1 MLKIPWEASQSNTHA
16 CRWCTSSCS
25 SALHRCRLPTATGW
39 WDADCWVWNLSF
51 ELTVTGSDTEWPQL
65 SSGEE
70 TWIKIAVISAGLMLR
85 SMNQSWVVMSVWGLI
100 MRVCTTI
107 TGLIVDWVWLCV
119 LSLGH
124 NAQEKIKCNKY
135 VKVVVLASS
144 SSTWLTV
151 QL

>member
-25 SALHRCRLPTATGW
+25 SALRRCRLPTATGW
-39 WDADCWVWNLSF
+39 WDADCWVWNFSF
-51 ELTVTGSDTEWPQL
+51 ELTVTGSDTEWPQP

-70 TWIKIAVISAGLMLR
+70 TWIKNSSDLSRPDAQVHESIMSLHECVR
-85 SMNQSWVVMSVWGLI
+85 SHHESLHNNHWVDCWLG
-100 MRVCTTI
+100 
-107 TGLIVDWVWLCV
+107 WLCV

-135 VKVVVLASS
+135 VKVKVLDSF

-151 QL
+151 RL